1 MMIKINSIKKKLN
14 NLRYFN
20 FFRVILLVLFMP
32 LSVNSQI
39 NLIPNNSFE
48 DTVNCPVNLSGMYGE
63 QIYAL
68 TDWFPAAESPDYLNS
83 CSNNQANVPSGGF
96 GYQNA
101 RSGQAYV
108 GFYTIIQNSS
118 LPNYREYVGV
128 QLNQA
133 LSVGTKYYF
142 QGYIAATYSGIQ
154 NIRYFPIT

>member
-48 DTVNCPVNLSGMYGE
+48 DTVNCRVNLSGMYGE

-83 CSNNQANVPSGGF
+83 CSNNQANVLVEVSVIKMQEVVKLMLDFIQLYRIVP
-96 GYQNA
+96 YQ
-101 RSGQAYV
+101 
-108 GFYTIIQNSS
+108 IIGSM
-118 LPNYREYVGV
+118 
-128 QLNQA
+128 
-133 LSVGTKYYF
+133 
-142 QGYIAATYSGIQ
+142 
-154 NIRYFPIT
+154 